1 MCPLRLR
8 RFPLLVLIV
17 SLAGTGVV
25 WYGLKT
31 QAEANAAADFEN
43 DTRQI
48 SETVGARMR
57 AYEDALQSVV
67 ALFAAS
73 EAVTRDDWRRFVD
86 RLELRRDYPGIE
98 VLGFAKHLGMQ
109 QRAGHERDMRAQG
122 LPEYRVW
129 PEGSRD
135 EYMAVTF
142 IEPFSGQTRR
152 VLGYD
157 MLANPTS
164 RSAMERARD
173 TGAVSLSGRWTVV
186 QDTVP
191 TLKRRYSCSRLSIRR
206 ESSPTVMADDS
217 ALVGYVYAAL
227 RCDDLMADILRNSV
241 VDIGLAVYDGNRAPA
256 GSLLYAERA
265 GAGCPR

>member
-1 MCPLRLR
+1 MLTGSSGESKIDLGKKTDR
-8 RFPLLVLIV
+8 RRVSLSPSALPFLVLIV

-31 QAEANAAADFEN
+31 QAEANAATEFE
-43 DTRQI
+43 DDVRQI

-57 AYEDALQSVV
+57 AYEDALKSVV

-86 RLELRRDYPGIE
+86 RLELRHNYPGIE

-109 QRAGHERDMRAQG
+109 QRASHERDMRGQG

-135 EYMAVTF
+135 QYMAVTF
-142 IEPFSGQTRR
+142 VEPFSGQTRR

-157 MLANPTS
+157 MLADSTS
-164 RSAMERARD
+164 ASAMQRARD
-173 TGAVSLSGRWTVV
+173 TGAVSLSGRWTAV
-186 QDTVP
+186 QAPPRRSSYDTHVCAA
-191 TLKRRYSCSRLSIRR
+191 LSARRLSEGHSRQQCTRR
-206 ESSPTVMADDS
+206 
-217 ALVGYVYAAL
+217 LCLRRAAL
-227 RCDDLMADILRNSV
+227 
-241 VDIGLAVYDGNRAPA
+241 
-256 GSLLYAERA
+256 
-265 GAGCPR
+265 